1 MEPKNTTDSKT
12 FSSSMTLN
20 EYQALAMRSSKPL
33 DREDQMVHAAMGL
46 TSEAGELM
54 TAVKAAT
61 FYNKPLDEVNAIE
74 ELGDVL
80 WFLQL
85 GATALGVSLEEIA
98 RTNISKLQKRYPKMY
113 SDADAI
119 ARADKNG

>member
-33 DREDQMVHAAMGL
+33 ARDDQMVHAAMGL

-85 GATALGVSLEEIA
+85 GATALGVSLGEIA